1 MRFDFE
7 EIVSAGRFAFLT
19 STIVPRPTALVT
31 TLSRRSWSLTLEPAS
46 QA

>member
-19 STIVPRPTALVT
+19 STIVLGPLLWSRPFLGA
-31 TLSRRSWSLTLEPAS
+31 PGA
-46 QA
+46 